1 VAHVAATSGVGPCS
15 GATAPTPPASL
26 PNTSA
31 PTTPFLKPTPADA
44 ASPSVARWAEES
56 PAQYTNTV
64 RQPAE
69 PSSPAALS
77 A

>member
-1 VAHVAATSGVGPCS
+1 VAHVARTVGAGPCS

-26 PNTSA
+26 PTTSA
-31 PTTPFLKPTPADA
+31 PTTPSSRQTPADA

-56 PAQYTNTV
+56 PAQFTNTV
-64 RQPAE
+64 RMPAE
-69 PSSPAALS
+69 PSSQAAHS